1 MLPAVWDN
9 DTRTLGRFPTRD
21 LQAPFMDAKT
31 GGVVSRLH
39 RADFEGD
46 TVRLARRLLGCFL
59 CHQRDGQLL
68 RGRIVET
75 EAYTQDA
82 ASHAAG
88 GKRTPRNQV
97 MFGTPGLLYVYFTYG
112 MHHCVNVVAEREG
125 VAGAVLIRGLDHIEG
140 ARGPGLVARVL
151 KLTRQDNGRDL
162 VTDPHI
168 WIEPG
173 FRRRGERIV
182 TTTRIGV
189 RLAAELP
196 LRFYLLGS
204 PGVSRRDKTAEQA
217 LLAARPRNRHA
228 GHSEIT

>member
-1 MLPAVWDN
+1 MGASSAEHLN
-9 DTRTLGRFPTRD
+9 HRLTRPDYSG
-21 LQAPFMDAKT
+21 
-31 GGVVSRLH
+31 S
-39 RADFEGD
+39 

-59 CHQRDGQLL
+59 CHRVDGQVL

-88 GKRTPRNQV
+88 GRRTPRNQV

-112 MHHCVNVVAEREG
+112 MHHCVNVVAEQEG
-125 VAGAVLIRGLDHIEG
+125 VAGAVLIRGLDHI
-140 ARGPGLVARVL
+140 ARAQGPGLVARAL
-151 KLTRQDNGRDL
+151 RLTRRDNGRDL
-162 VTDPHI
+162 ATDPDV

-173 FRRRGERIV
+173 FRKRSERIV

-204 PGVSRRDKTAEQA
+204 PGVSKRDRDAELR
-217 LLAARPRNRHA
+217 LLARTLAKRHVA
-228 GHSEIT
+228 TTNSHRG